1 MIVLSRIQFLG
12 LIVLVAVAGIGIGW
26 FVQRPPGEGSA
37 EVIFARDMIA
47 HHEQAVEMALH
58 IRDRTADPT
67 LRAFVDDIIL
77 TQQNQLGQMSGWL
90 ATWGRPFAGADPV
103 MLGMGPMMGMA
114 DQADVNALSTL
125 PLAEAEVRFLQL
137 MGRHHEGGVMMA
149 GDVLTKRPQ
158 AEVARLA
165 EAMVRGQTAEL
176 DFMTTLLELRG
187 AEPLPP
193 LPPMDH
199 SHS

>member
-1 MIVLSRIQFLG
+1 MILSRLQLLG
-12 LIVLVAVAGIGIGW
+12 LIVLVALAGVGVGW
-26 FVQRPPGEGSA
+26 FAQRTPGEGSP
-37 EVIFARDMIA
+37 EVTFARDMIA
-47 HHEQAVEMALH
+47 HHEQAVEMALRL
-58 IRDRTADPT
+58 RDRTDDPT

-77 TQQNQLGQMSGWL
+77 TQQNQMGQMTGWL
-90 ATWGRPFAGADPV
+90 AIWGVPFAGADPV

-125 PLAEAEVRFLQL
+125 PVAEAEVRFLQM

-149 GDVLTKRPQ
+149 NDVLTKRPHP
-158 AEVARLA
+158 EVARLA
-165 EAMVRGQTAEL
+165 QAMVRGQTAEI
-176 DFMTTLLELRG
+176 DFIATMLELRG
-187 AEPLPP
+187 AEPLPA

>member
-1 MIVLSRIQFLG
+1 M
-12 LIVLVAVAGIGIGW
+12 LILAAAGGGAIGW
-26 FVQRPPGEGSA
+26 FVQRPPGEGSS
-37 EVIFARDMIA
+37 EVTFARDMIA
-47 HHEQAVEMALH
+47 HHEQAVEMALR
-58 IRDRTADPT
+58 IRDRTADST

-77 TQQNQLGQMSGWL
+77 TQQNQVGQMTGWL
-90 ATWGRPFAGADPV
+90 AIWGVPFAGAEPV

-125 PLAEAEVRFLQL
+125 PIAEAEIRFLQL

-149 GDVLTKRPQ
+149 ADVLSKRPHP
-158 AEVARLA
+158 EVARLA
-165 EAMVRGQTAEL
+165 QAMVRGQTAEI
-176 DFMTTLLELRG
+176 DFIATMLELRG
-187 AEPLPP
+187 AAPLPP

>member
-1 MIVLSRIQFLG
+1 M
-12 LIVLVAVAGIGIGW
+12 VLVALAGVGLGW
-26 FVQRPPGEGSA
+26 LIPRTPGEGSP

-58 IRDRTADPT
+58 IRDRTDDPT
-67 LRAFVDDIIL
+67 VRAFADDIIL
-77 TQQNQLGQMSGWL
+77 TQQNQMGQMTGWL
-90 ATWGRPFAGADPV
+90 AIWGVPFAGAEPV

-114 DQADVNALSTL
+114 DQAAVNALSTL
-125 PLAEAEVRFLQL
+125 PVDEAEVQFLQL

-149 GDVLTKRPQ
+149 NDVLSKRPHP
-158 AEVARLA
+158 EVARLA
-165 EAMVRGQTAEL
+165 EAMVRGQTAEIN
-176 DFMTTLLELRG
+176 FIATMLELRG
-187 AEPLPP
+187 EEPLPP